1 MARVDK
7 ARGKDVCSDSDTR
20 EGLAATGVN
29 PFVVKHLFKGRKSTI
44 VRNIEYFVATL
55 PWNGFIPISEI
66 CRVKKIKARIL
77 GACATV

>member
-7 ARGKDVCSDSDTR
+7 AGGKDVCSVYGTR

-29 PFVVKHLFKGRKSTI
+29 PFVVKHLSKGRRSTK
-44 VRNIEYFVATL
+44 NIEYFVATL
-55 PWNGFIPISEI
+55 PWNGSIPISKI